1 MKIEILLIEECMY
14 RECRKTGL

>member
-1 MKIEILLIEECMY
+1 MKIKIHLIEECMY